1 MLVIVFAL
9 PPIVKSKSM
18 SPLSLALFTSKGI
31 ENLGSLGSATI
42 MLSCSLRNF
51 GRQNGNLS
59 DIPSAE
65 NLISLGPTSKG
76 ITLSVGTST
85 GTSSPVA
92 VSGTDISEAPT
103 PTTPIT
109 SDTSKLPTA
118 SIVVASD
125 IPTESSVTLPLTSV
139 DFPVDLI
146 LS

>member
-1 MLVIVFAL
+1 MTF
-9 PPIVKSKSM
+9 
-18 SPLSLALFTSKGI
+18 
-31 ENLGSLGSATI
+31 
-42 MLSCSLRNF
+42 
-51 GRQNGNLS
+51 
-59 DIPSAE
+59 
-65 NLISLGPTSKG
+65 
-76 ITLSVGTST
+76 SVGTST

>member
-1 MLVIVFAL
+1 
-9 PPIVKSKSM
+9 
-18 SPLSLALFTSKGI
+18 
-31 ENLGSLGSATI
+31 

-76 ITLSVGTST
+76 MTLSVGTST

-109 SDTSKLPTA
+109 SETSKLPTA

-125 IPTESSVTLPLTSV
+125 MPTESSVTLPFTSV
-139 DFPVDLI
+139 LPVLLI
-146 LS
+146 ASVILLVRSFLESYVTSLLRVLVFLKSDNPHQTYL

>member
-1 MLVIVFAL
+1 
-9 PPIVKSKSM
+9 
-18 SPLSLALFTSKGI
+18 
-31 ENLGSLGSATI
+31 

-65 NLISLGPTSKG
+65 NLISLGPRSKG
-76 ITLSVGTST
+76 MTLSVGTST

-109 SDTSKLPTA
+109 SETSKLPTA
-118 SIVVASD
+118 S
-125 IPTESSVTLPLTSV
+125 
-139 DFPVDLI
+139 
-146 LS
+146 